1 MGKFLGKGGFAKCYE
16 ATDTQTKEVFAAKV
30 VQKASLNK
38 SRAKQ
43 KLMSEIKIHKAMKSD
58 GVVKFVTYFEDKE
71 NVYMILEL
79 CKNLS
84 LNEMVKRRK
93 RLTDVEAKY
102 YVKQLVCATQDMHA
116 SKVIH

>member
-1 MGKFLGKGGFAKCYE
+1 M
-16 ATDTQTKEVFAAKV
+16 
-30 VQKASLNK
+30 NK

-43 KLMSEIKIHKAMKSD
+43 KLMSEIKIHRTMKCE
-58 GVVKFVTYFEDKE
+58 GVVNFVTYFEDKE
-71 NVYMILEL
+71 NVYMILDL

-102 YVKQLVCATQDMHA
+102 YVE
-116 SKVIH
+116 